1 MVQDHGSTFE
11 PYWVGRAG
19 RTMGGT
25 REGLPLLRGL
35 PGGQEAGLGPWN
47 SAPYP
52 SRSRGHSQEAGHLHE
67 PAHVWG
73 VYAVHHGP
81 ARQLVPLVPRA
92 PVDGEP
98 QLRVLVLAL
107 LQVRHHLLGT
117 RRRPPSCSSFPRT
130 TACAQSDLL
139 RPEPPSS
146 PTPGSP
152 RYPSSR
158 SGRGRAAQGP
168 HCPVPGPWQPRLLTL
183 MM

>member
-1 MVQDHGSTFE
+1 MVQDRRSTFE

-19 RTMGGT
+19 RTTGGT

-47 SAPYP
+47 SGPCP

-139 RPEPPSS
+139 RPLSRPPHPPLGAPDTPALAQAGEGLPRAHTALYLGPGSHASS
-146 PTPGSP
+146 P
-152 RYPSSR
+152 
-158 SGRGRAAQGP
+158 
-168 HCPVPGPWQPRLLTL
+168 
-183 MM
+183 